1 MTLEEIE
8 RRLKDNESKR
18 SALEVEQAILELL
31 LVSKTNPTK
40 ANKVAQAVP
49 TMVAALN

>member
-18 SALEVEQAILELL
+18 SALEVEQAILELM
-31 LVSKTNPTK
+31 LVAKTNPNK
-40 ANKVAQAVP
+40 AKKVAQAVP
-49 TMVAALN
+49 AMVAAVN